1 MIILASIME
10 TEIHFLESLLFWN
23 WRKLLFI

>member
-1 MIILASIME
+1 MIISASIVE
-10 TEIHFLESLLFWN
+10 SEIHFLESLLFWN